1 MLMAENTLTHKTL
14 STVGRFLG
22 KKLRQAYYQAKESM
36 GQPKRDLVVS
46 HVEQACGSLQEAK
59 IHFESALERFKTI
72 VVVDDSALENKYRL
86 LQQQY
91 DFCKAKA
98 DAVSC
103 RIRAIEEVS
112 GALFAEWEAELGE
125 YSNRALKARSRQQ
138 LRQSQQHYAKL
149 IKTMQKAEAK
159 IAPVL
164 SAFKDQVLFLK
175 HNLNAKAIAAIEHE
189 FVEISLD
196 MTQLV
201 QTMEETIF
209 EANRFIATLV
219 DQKALPST

>member
-1 MLMAENTLTHKTL
+1 MADNTITQTMFN
-14 STVGRFLG
+14 SFGRFLG
-22 KKLRQAYYQAKESM
+22 KLWRQVYYQAKESM
-36 GQPKRDLVVS
+36 GQPKRDIVVN

-59 IHFESALERFKTI
+59 IHFESALDRFKTI
-72 VVVDDSALENKYRL
+72 VVVDDSTLENKYRL

-112 GALFAEWEAELGE
+112 GALFAEWEAELDE
-125 YSNRALKARSRQQ
+125 YSNRALKTKSRQQ

-159 IAPVL
+159 IVPVL

-175 HNLNAKAIAAIEHE
+175 HNLNAQAIAAIEHE
-189 FVEISLD
+189 FIEISMD

-201 QTMEETIF
+201 QAMEQTIF
-209 EANRFIATLV
+209 EANRFIASLV
-219 DQKALPST
+219 EQKALPSA

>member
-1 MLMAENTLTHKTL
+1 MADNTITQTMLN
-14 STVGRFLG
+14 SFGRILG
-22 KKLRQAYYQAKESM
+22 KLWRQVYYQAKESM
-36 GQPKRDLVVS
+36 GQPKRDIVVN

-59 IHFESALERFKTI
+59 IHFESALDRFKTI
-72 VVVDDSALENKYRL
+72 VVVDDSTLENKYRL

-112 GALFAEWEAELGE
+112 GALFAEWEAELDE
-125 YSNRALKARSRQQ
+125 YSNRALKTKSRQQ

-159 IAPVL
+159 IVPVL

-175 HNLNAKAIAAIEHE
+175 HNLNAQAIAAIEHE
-189 FVEISLD
+189 FVEIGMD

-201 QTMEETIF
+201 QAMEQTIF
-209 EANRFIATLV
+209 EANRFIASLV
-219 DQKALPST
+219 EQKALPSA